1 MAIDCRASV
10 TATVNGV
17 NIGAVVNGSISD
29 DYIQGNGVVKTRG
42 TLVLQAVA
50 APAPG
55 SRVRVYYE
63 RNGTIKQIKRS
74 LRVLS
79 SFADTF
85 SGLTTLEL
93 GCTLTYQQELK
104 PLPNY
109 DGSPGYTTGE
119 QLQCLNGWTGD
130 FTADD
135 FGYINIP
142 LDAHLALSYCC
153 LKVGITP
160 SATPTMRF
168 SKEQLALSVGYVQL
182 INDLLLSAS
191 WFGYLDH
198 NDTLQCRSLSSGSG
212 YGPVLTNQNIIAIA
226 PIGVGTPPASLV
238 LVEYTDTF
246 PTEKDSGIGA
256 SYEYEETRN
265 TTLEYIYLKSLTAS
279 YYPYSK
285 TERWYGPKSNFNTNT
300 CILYTTG
307 PSTPE
312 LSNAVIRQLDTSQA
326 ILAKVNGNYVEQLLE
341 AGLGVLSNGVHSKT
355 QETLNTYKCDYD
367 GQTPYVKEGVVI
379 ERETMGAF
387 AGRFD
392 LQYVYTD
399 PTYSP
404 PTFAVNLVGTVTT
417 SRIVT
422 TTEVY
427 YDTSVRPRNAAPTL
441 QQWVP
446 PIKGTK
452 RTVKTYLNWGLSQ
465 AGQQAIA
472 QSGLSFTTAGALA
485 SWLTNV
491 ASSLILEK
499 TEVTFESG
507 RELYGQFRP
516 KYAQTAAIASK
527 ESVTRIDVVTG
538 SGIGGAARTITFKP
552 PFNSTPYHTRDTAQN
567 PPKLIV
573 QPGKGPS
580 DARLFGRTQ
589 NKLLHANRYGVNLQL
604 DPDLL
609 PNPFDPLY
617 VYDRGYG
624 VQYRANGSSFAFSSE
639 GIMASTD
646 ALMWGAAGSV
656 AGNSQGMW
664 FPVPPGTNTLPPL
677 PATYSDATYG
687 TATDPTVII
696 PGYSEAT
703 YDIIGPRVSLRV
715 DEVPYALSTPDIT
728 ARIGV
733 RARVASPTAYVLT
746 AQSGSYI
753 TYGYPDIFRS
763 IYLYT
768 AGAGTYTSTG
778 AATTFTIGGPIILT
792 AYSGAY
798 LSAGSSAVTTQG
810 TTSTPTDPYF
820 SEVEILLPFDGATS
834 STFIDASN
842 NHATV
847 SASSAVTLSNT
858 GGPFGNG
865 CAIFSGA
872 NLGSANPPIS
882 LPDNN
887 RYRTLE
893 DSFTMEVWVY
903 ISSYSAPGQGY
914 HLYRTG
920 DSAMNLIIDDYGFI
934 GASTLRSISPMPLNT
949 WTFVA
954 YIKENRYHQLFV
966 NNVLQSATTDA
977 PYNTQPSVILG
988 QHTEGYS
995 RFAGRLSNFRLTVG
1009 RARVAVLPT
1018 ANFPTKGP
1026 APIDPYFA
1034 NVSLLLNGD
1043 AFTDRSANASA
1054 VTVYGNA
1061 SVVSSGGPFGGA
1073 AMAFDGNGDYL
1084 TIPSSTLWN
1093 FGTGDWTVEV
1103 WIKLNEYGGTI
1114 GGATLFGTTYGAAS
1128 GYAIQV
1134 GESANRFRL
1143 TSNASGAWADDLVP
1157 SSGPVLDAWEFM
1169 QITRNGSTISIAKNG
1184 TVVGTVG
1191 CAGYNFTNPSSVAA
1205 VGLLDDGTAIRFL
1218 NGLIG
1223 PLRVTKGI
1231 ARAITVPT
1239 APFLTSGPSQPP
1251 YTPTATAPGG
1261 GATYG
1266 GSGDSNLGNLFNGLA
1281 SSKAVLR
1288 GQNGIIF
1295 GTDHKPWANTTLA
1308 ILMALDTD
1316 FGYLVVNGDTTTV
1329 QLNGPTPGGWGGT
1342 PVLYTYTMLAP
1353 AYITS
1358 ISTTT
1363 GNGAAIGAYG
1373 IYCDGV
1379 LIKDA

>member
-55 SRVRVYYE
+55 SRVAVYYN

-79 SFADTF
+79 FFADTF
-85 SGLTTLEL
+85 AGLTTLEL

-109 DGSPGYTTGE
+109 DGSPGYTTGA
-119 QLQCLNGWTGD
+119 QLQCLNGWTGN

-142 LDAHLALSYCC
+142 LDAAYALQYCC

-226 PIGVGTPPASLV
+226 PIGVGTPPADLV

-246 PTEKDSGIGA
+246 PTEIDSGIGA

-300 CILYTTG
+300 CILYSTG

-312 LSNAVIRQLDTSQA
+312 LSDAVIRQLDTSRS

-341 AGLGVLSNGVHSKT
+341 AGLGVLSNGVHSQT

-379 ERETMGAF
+379 ERESMAAF

-392 LQYVYTD
+392 LQYVYNTA
-399 PTYSP
+399 
-404 PTFAVNLVGTVTT
+404 AVDLVGTVTT

-441 QQWVP
+441 QRWIP

-465 AGQQAIA
+465 TGQQAIA
-472 QSGLSFTTAGALA
+472 QSGLSFITAGDLA

-491 ASSLILEK
+491 ASSLVLEK

-538 SGIGGAARTITFKP
+538 GSSGGAARTITFKP

-624 VQYRANGSSFAFSSE
+624 VQYRANGSSFAFSSD

-656 AGNSQGMW
+656 AGNSQGKW

-687 TATDPTVII
+687 TATDPTIII

-703 YDIIGPRVSLRV
+703 YDIIGARVSLRV
-715 DEVPYALSTPDIT
+715 DEVPYALSAPDIT

-768 AGAGTYTSTG
+768 AGAGAYTSAG
-778 AATTFTIGGPIILT
+778 AAATVTLSGPIILT

-810 TTSTPTDPYF
+810 ATTTPT
-820 SEVEILLPFDGATS
+820 
-834 STFIDASN
+834 
-842 NHATV
+842 
-847 SASSAVTLSNT
+847 
-858 GGPFGNG
+858 
-865 CAIFSGA
+865 
-872 NLGSANPPIS
+872 
-882 LPDNN
+882 
-887 RYRTLE
+887 
-893 DSFTMEVWVY
+893 
-903 ISSYSAPGQGY
+903 
-914 HLYRTG
+914 
-920 DSAMNLIIDDYGFI
+920 
-934 GASTLRSISPMPLNT
+934 
-949 WTFVA
+949 
-954 YIKENRYHQLFV
+954 
-966 NNVLQSATTDA
+966 
-977 PYNTQPSVILG
+977 
-988 QHTEGYS
+988 
-995 RFAGRLSNFRLTVG
+995 
-1009 RARVAVLPT
+1009 
-1018 ANFPTKGP
+1018 
-1026 APIDPYFA
+1026 DPYFA
-1034 NVSLLLNGD
+1034 NVSLLLKMD
-1043 AFTDRSANASA
+1043 
-1054 VTVYGNA
+1054 
-1061 SVVSSGGPFGGA
+1061 GA
-1073 AMAFDGNGDYL
+1073 
-1084 TIPSSTLWN
+1084 
-1093 FGTGDWTVEV
+1093 
-1103 WIKLNEYGGTI
+1103 
-1114 GGATLFGTTYGAAS
+1114 
-1128 GYAIQV
+1128 
-1134 GESANRFRL
+1134 
-1143 TSNASGAWADDLVP
+1143 
-1157 SSGPVLDAWEFM
+1157 
-1169 QITRNGSTISIAKNG
+1169 NGSTSFVDSSTNNVSLTNNDAVITTSNSKFGNSAGQFGNTAGSRLSTGSHNTLLGLGSGDFTIEYFEYVKSTVSDYDPVFDYRSGGGFPEANPIAYINTSRLYGWSG
-1184 TVVGTVG
+1184 TTVATSPITLNQWQHIAWVRSG
-1191 CAGYNFTNPSSVAA
+1191 STVTLYIDGVASGSFSSGADYSCAQFTFGAANDNPTGFYSRA
-1205 VGLLDDGTAIRFL
+1205 DFDEIR
-1218 NGLIG
+1218 I
-1223 PLRVTKGI
+1223 TKGI
-1231 ARAITVPT
+1231 ARYTSNFTPPT
-1239 APFLTSGPSQPP
+1239 APF
-1251 YTPTATAPGG
+1251 PTT
-1261 GATYG
+1261 
-1266 GSGDSNLGNLFNGLA
+1266 
-1281 SSKAVLR
+1281 
-1288 GQNGIIF
+1288 
-1295 GTDHKPWANTTLA
+1295 
-1308 ILMALDTD
+1308 
-1316 FGYLVVNGDTTTV
+1316 
-1329 QLNGPTPGGWGGT
+1329 
-1342 PVLYTYTMLAP
+1342 
-1353 AYITS
+1353 
-1358 ISTTT
+1358 
-1363 GNGAAIGAYG
+1363 
-1373 IYCDGV
+1373 
-1379 LIKDA
+1379 